1 MKQNRTE
8 FITELEQILTAGG
21 WLLCTAESC
30 TGGLIANWLTDISGS
45 SACYVG
51 GVASYA
57 NEAKMEFLG
66 VKAET
71 MKEHGAVSPQV
82 AIEMAE
88 GVRSRFAKHF
98 DPVKLIGISTTGIA
112 GPTGG
117 TEEKPVGLVY
127 IGISTAEGSHC
138 ERFVWEHD
146 GSNPNDRTRNKE
158 ESALQALRMVVE
170 HLQSS
175 N

>member
-1 MKQNRTE
+1 MNEDRTTY
-8 FITELEQILTAGG
+8 ITQLEQKLIAGG

-51 GVASYA
+51 GVATYA

-66 VKAET
+66 VKPET
-71 MKEHGAVSPQV
+71 MAQYGAVSSQV
-82 AIEMAE
+82 AIQMAE
-88 GVRSRFAKHF
+88 GVRNRFAKHF
-98 DPVKLIGISTTGIA
+98 DAEKLIGISTTGIA

-127 IGISTAEGSHC
+127 IGISTVEGTHA
-138 ERFVWEHD
+138 ERFVWTRD
-146 GSNPNDRTRNKE
+146 GVESLDRIGNKE
-158 ESALQALRMVVE
+158 ESALQALRMVE
-170 HLQSS
+170 TFL
-175 N
+175 NTRM